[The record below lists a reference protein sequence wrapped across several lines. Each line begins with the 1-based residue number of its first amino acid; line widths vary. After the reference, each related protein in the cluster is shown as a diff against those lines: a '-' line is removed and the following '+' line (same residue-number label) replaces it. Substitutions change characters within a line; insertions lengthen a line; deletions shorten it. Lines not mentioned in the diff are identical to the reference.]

1 MLPHG
6 VASLPLL
13 RPLEAV
19 FASPFKH
26 VENLDVKS
34 CNVAPQEP
42 EMMQKQTGAV
52 GPENQKVARSQR
64 SVQESEQSGREA
76 LP

>member
-26 VENLDVKS
+26 V
-34 CNVAPQEP
+34 APQEP

-52 GPENQKVARSQR
+52 GPESQKVARSQR
-64 SVQESEQSGREA
+64 AVQESEQSGREV